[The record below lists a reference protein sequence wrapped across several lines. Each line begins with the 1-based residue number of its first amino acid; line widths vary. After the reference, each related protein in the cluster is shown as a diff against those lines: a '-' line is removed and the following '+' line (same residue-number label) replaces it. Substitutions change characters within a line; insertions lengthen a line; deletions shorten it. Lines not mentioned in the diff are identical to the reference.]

1 MNFQLASALLRGKWA
16 IDPKT
21 ALDNYGFVLNV
32 IQGKIDIEPSSS
44 QQIAD
49 KTIKVDAKTK
59 ALTYYS
65 WNEAPE
71 GSIALVHLKGTLMKD
86 DQFCGPMGME
96 RIGRLIQEAD
106 KNENISSIV
115 LKIDS
120 PGGTVDGTEALGD
133 IIKST
138 EKPMVAFVDGLMASA
153 AVWVGSGADKIIAS
167 TDTDEIGSVGVL
179 LSFADLQPMWEEMGV
194 KFHTIVSDLSPDK
207 IKMWEDLRAGKYE
220 QYKKEFL
227 NPIAKKFQEVIKG
240 NLPGVKEEHLTGK
253 VYLAKDVLGV
263 FVNEIG
269 SFEYAVQQ
277 AAEMAKVKKENNQ
290 VSNGEEQDDEED
302 GTGIFGK
309 QEQTNKQTSNTQ
321 TMKNYE
327 HVNKALGVEGLESQD
342 GYVSLTEEQLEAINT
357 AMGNLTTERDEA
369 RNERE
374 NVLSSI
380 NSIDESVESA
390 ESIEDKTTAITE
402 LVDELR
408 EKPQEGADLKPKG
421 EIPNS
426 EEEAPTV
433 KADDD
438 MATRIQKV
446 GKEYGY
452 YKDE

>member
-369 RNERE
+369 
-374 NVLSSI
+374 
-380 NSIDESVESA
+380 
-390 ESIEDKTTAITE
+390 
-402 LVDELR
+402 
-408 EKPQEGADLKPKG
+408 
-421 EIPNS
+421 
-426 EEEAPTV
+426 
-433 KADDD
+433 
-438 MATRIQKV
+438 
-446 GKEYGY
+446 
-452 YKDE
+452 